1 MNTASEACPDRS
13 LPRGRGSVD
22 LIGSRI
28 VSFVET
34 RRWLLLLLAALG
46 YLGMTVYR
54 ASRKTFWYDEIY
66 TVVLSRL
73 PDFPSL
79 WNALMHGSDFNPPFF
94 YLLTRGAEKLVGAGH
109 VGARLPEIVGFGVFC
124 LCLYRF
130 VRVRSSAFG
139 GLIAMLFPMCTTAYA
154 YAYEARPHGLVM
166 GFCGLA
172 MISWQAAASGAGRQR
187 LLWIAGL
194 GLALAGALSSHAYGL
209 LIFVPVAAAEATRS
223 LLRRKVDVPMW
234 AAILAALLPLGV
246 VLLLARVAAMPGVA
260 GEWAGWYTSFDQAVV
275 RLIDSYVWFLSPA
288 MAALIVALAG
298 LAAGGGR
305 NGSKAPPAAPWGA
318 VLPWPETVLLAA
330 LSLLPLFAMLLSL
343 ATGSS
348 LSPRYGISAVGSIAV
363 LLGLALAH
371 RPLAGLAVL
380 AAMLVQIGS
389 SFIEYGRLDYMHEAS
404 TRSRLSTH
412 LSRLEKRYEVFSEPA
427 YRDLP
432 IALVDM
438 LDFATV
444 FWYAKPADRARM
456 AYVMAPATDG
466 NGRLYRRLRE
476 CCAAPGAV
484 SDVKAFSAAHGEF
497 LVYGQDRSM
506 HRLQDFVD
514 AGARV
519 RMLQAS
525 RHDFLALVTP

>member
-1 MNTASEACPDRS
+1 
-13 LPRGRGSVD
+13 
-22 LIGSRI
+22 
-28 VSFVET
+28 
-34 RRWLLLLLAALG
+34 
-46 YLGMTVYR
+46 
-54 ASRKTFWYDEIY
+54 
-66 TVVLSRL
+66 
-73 PDFPSL
+73 
-79 WNALMHGSDFNPPFF
+79 
-94 YLLTRGAEKLVGAGH
+94 
-109 VGARLPEIVGFGVFC
+109 
-124 LCLYRF
+124 
-130 VRVRSSAFG
+130 
-139 GLIAMLFPMCTTAYA
+139 MCTTAYA

-412 LSRLEKRYEVFSEPA
+412 LSGLEKRYEVFSEPA

-432 IALVDM
+432 IALVHMPDSQSCSVCEAGRPGPHGVRDGARYRRQRQA
-438 LDFATV
+438 L
-444 FWYAKPADRARM
+444 PSRAR
-456 AYVMAPATDG
+456 
-466 NGRLYRRLRE
+466 